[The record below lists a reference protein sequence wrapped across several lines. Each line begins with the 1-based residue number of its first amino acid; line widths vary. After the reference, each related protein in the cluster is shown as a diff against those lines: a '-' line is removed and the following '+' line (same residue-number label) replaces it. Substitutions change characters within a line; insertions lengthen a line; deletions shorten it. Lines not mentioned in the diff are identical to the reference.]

1 MSREH
6 DIRPRKPPAQKP
18 QTDDLDVSVDGLPGP
33 EGVDIDLR
41 AGRQK
46 PELGRNPR
54 GAPLS
59 VNEAIAR
66 YKEAQARKFSEHITR
81 PRDSAQK
88 PVQHFDPTAVDR
100 PTESSRQ
107 NTETPSES
115 PRALSFSEAQAD
127 YRGKQSKTHVPVSA
141 ETFSRRVSS
150 SRLRFGEQ
158 PEGLQTPSLS
168 ATAGAERRSDQIG
181 FPQQTEADTAGK
193 LHFAGDETMLPID
206 ADPPADTK
214 QPEDSTALDEEFS
227 AADELTGDEIPGNS
241 ALSHERESFLS
252 HEPHGRL
259 QHNRVPTAP
268 VKPPRRKPVTLD
280 GVAFVPVDGKQT
292 DPNVI
297 RDTVASVNT
306 NGQAPG
312 GSAGT
317 ETGTTPDVPADTTA
331 DASAADTPA
340 PGSDADS
347 QSGGEA
353 VDDGASEPDTDNPT
367 PDDHAHGGSGGKKKN
382 SKLNFDDETAAPE
395 TEKSVKKLEKAKRK
409 AERSSGKLQTAKEN
423 TPKKRTFRMNKEF
436 DAETGK
442 MTKRLRFEKEVKTQR
457 EHLKGPLITRPVKAG
472 AGAVVGYAHSK
483 MYQVEEDNVGVK
495 AAHRG
500 ESLAESGL
508 RTAYRRHKTAP
519 YRKVQKL
526 ERKTANLNAKAS
538 YQQALQD
545 NPELK
550 KKHLSRMIQKRRINR
565 EYAKMARESKR
576 AGEAV
581 KKTAVTTEKIAA
593 KAVSAVKNHP
603 VVFGVIA
610 LLLLMVIIMFGMI
623 SSCSNMA
630 SGIGAAVGVMSYTA
644 DDTSVDSA
652 ELYYTELETDLRL
665 AALNAE
671 TDHGGFDEYR
681 YSIDAV
687 GHDPFMLMA
696 YLTAV
701 YQNFDLADI
710 RAVLN
715 DVFNEQYQLTFTP
728 SMEIR
733 YRTETHTSSYTDPE
747 TGETTESDY
756 DVEVPYEWHILTV
769 TLTSQPLSGVIN
781 PRMNGDQNLQYDILM
796 QSKGLRQYVSS
807 PFAIDWLPYV
817 SSYYGY
823 RVHPISGVK
832 DYHMGIDIALPTGTE
847 ILAAHAG
854 TVTFAGVLGGYGNVV
869 VIEDG
874 GGLETKYAHCDTL
887 LVSTGQIVS
896 EGYVVATVGN
906 TGSSTGPHLHFEV
919 IRDGQY
925 LNPIYFAQSGG

>member
-1 MSREH
+1 
-6 DIRPRKPPAQKP
+6 
-18 QTDDLDVSVDGLPGP
+18 
-33 EGVDIDLR
+33 
-41 AGRQK
+41 
-46 PELGRNPR
+46 
-54 GAPLS
+54 
-59 VNEAIAR
+59 
-66 YKEAQARKFSEHITR
+66 
-81 PRDSAQK
+81 
-88 PVQHFDPTAVDR
+88 
-100 PTESSRQ
+100 
-107 NTETPSES
+107 
-115 PRALSFSEAQAD
+115 
-127 YRGKQSKTHVPVSA
+127 
-141 ETFSRRVSS
+141 
-150 SRLRFGEQ
+150 
-158 PEGLQTPSLS
+158 
-168 ATAGAERRSDQIG
+168 
-181 FPQQTEADTAGK
+181 
-193 LHFAGDETMLPID
+193 MLPID
-206 ADPPADTK
+206 AGPPADTD
-214 QPEDSTALDEEFS
+214 QPEDSTAPDEEFS
-227 AADELTGDEIPGNS
+227 AADELTSDEPATSNS

-280 GVAFVPVDGKQT
+280 GVAYVPVDGKQT

-297 RDTVASVNT
+297 RDTAASVNT
-306 NGQAPG
+306 NDQAPG
-312 GSAGT
+312 DSDGT
-317 ETGTTPDVPADTTA
+317 ETGTTPDVPAGTTA

-340 PGSDADS
+340 PGFDADS
-347 QSGGEA
+347 QSGGET
-353 VDDGASEPDTDNPT
+353 VDDGGSEPDTDNPT
-367 PDDHAHGGSGGKKKN
+367 PDNHAHGGSGGKKKN
-382 SKLNFDDETAAPE
+382 SKLNFDDETTAPE
-395 TEKSVKKLEKAKRK
+395 TEKSGKKLEKAKHK

-423 TPKKRTFRMNKEF
+423 IPKKRTLRMNKEF

-442 MTKRLRFEKEVKTQR
+442 MTKRLQFEKEVKTQR

-500 ESLAESGL
+500 ESLAEGGL

-526 ERKTANLNAKAS
+526 ERKTAKLNAKAS

-550 KKHLSRMIQKRRINR
+550 KKHLSRMMQKRRINR

-593 KAVSAVKNHP
+593 KVVSTVKSHP

-610 LLLLMVIIMFGMI
+610 LLLLIVIIVFGLL

-644 DDTSVDSA
+644 DDASVDGA

-769 TLTSQPLSGVIN
+769 TLTSQPLFGVVS
-781 PRMNGDQNLQYDILM
+781 PRMNDDQALQYGLLM

-887 LVSTGQIVS
+887 LVSTGQIVA

-919 IRDGQY
+919 IWDGQY
-925 LNPIYFAQSGG
+925 LNPIYFAQSGN